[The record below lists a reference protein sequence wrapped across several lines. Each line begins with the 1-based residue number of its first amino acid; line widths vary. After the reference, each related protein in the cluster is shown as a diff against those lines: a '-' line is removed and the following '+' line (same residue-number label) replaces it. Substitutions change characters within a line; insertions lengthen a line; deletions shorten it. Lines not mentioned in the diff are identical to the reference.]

1 MSPDQTI
8 LFARNISK
16 TFGDKTILTDVSVSV
31 GRGETKVLI
40 GPSGGG
46 KSTFLQCLNYLIHPD
61 QGEVY
66 LEGKLIDG
74 QNKKALYHLR
84 QEVGMIFQDFN
95 LFDHLTAINNVAI
108 ALRKVKG

>member
-1 MSPDQTI
+1 MSPDQNI

-16 TFGDKTILTDVSVSV
+16 TFGDKTILTDVSVCV

-46 KSTFLQCLNYLIHPD
+46 KSTFLQCLNYLIQPD

-74 QNKKALYHLR
+74 QNKKALYHSTGLFFIGGWSFR
-84 QEVGMIFQDFN
+84 Q
-95 LFDHLTAINNVAI
+95 
-108 ALRKVKG
+108 